1 MQNPDISFVQ
11 LKLANIGTAL
21 FYCSDGCQLPF
32 TTYIITALKVDQDGF
47 VWFFI
52 NKGNQEQPADVRPFA
67 AQLEF
72 FKKGYP
78 FFMKIE
84 GQASIENV
92 KEKMDDLMGKGIQ
105 LRDEAMAGILLVKV
119 KIEKVDYKELKQ
131 QKTFP
136 AWQQLTGWCK
146 NLLHHGSP
154 QWQVT
159 PAIS

>member
-1 MQNPDISFVQ
+1 MQNPDISFIQ

-21 FYCSDGCQLPF
+21 FYCGDGCQLPF

-52 NKGNQEQPADVRPFA
+52 NKGNQEHPAHIKPFA
-67 AQLEF
+67 AHLEF

-78 FFMKIE
+78 FFMGIK
-84 GQASIENV
+84 GQASIESV

-105 LRDEAMAGILLVKV
+105 LSEEALAGILLVKV

-131 QKTFP
+131 QKALP
-136 AWQQLTGWCK
+136 SWQQLTGWCK
-146 NLLHHGSP
+146 HLLHPAAP
-154 QWQVT
+154 QWQVN